1 MRTNSTFKLPKEFKR
16 LLMATDNRQ
25 TKSNTKKLFVEA
37 QQTYN
42 ENRNKRFKE
51 KISLGDE

>member
-16 LLMATDNRQ
+16 ILMATDNKQ
-25 TKSNTKKLFVEA
+25 QKSATKKLFIEA
-37 QQTYN
+37 QQIYV
-42 ENRNKRFKE
+42 ENKNRRGRE

>member
-1 MRTNSTFKLPKEFKR
+1 MKTNSTFKLPKEFKR

-25 TKSNTKKLFVEA
+25 VKAETKNLFVQA
-37 QQTYN
+37 QQTYT

>member
-16 LLMATDNRQ
+16 MLMVTDNLVQRGE
-25 TKSNTKKLFVEA
+25 TKRLFIQA
-37 QQTYN
+37 QQTYV
-42 ENRNKRFKE
+42 ENKNKRFKE